1 MDNLANP
8 FNLLASY
15 GVMFR
20 QRHEIA
26 TASSRRANSYLAFQ
40 AGDKK
45 FIVKMDQV
53 MEVITE
59 IGLITSLPFSK
70 IWLLGLISHR
80 GDIFSVVD
88 FASFLGDRTS
98 YSSAGKKNEN
108 YILLRNQGHGYV
120 LKVNT
125 VFGIRTC
132 EVSEYK
138 SDFPYI
144 TQYAQLNGEDWL
156 LIDLDILVQDD
167 TFLHTHLFKV

>member
-26 TASSRRANSYLAFQ
+26 TSTAGRANSYLAFQ

-70 IWLLGLISHR
+70 VWLLGLISHR
-80 GDIFSVVD
+80 GDIFSVID

-132 EVSEYK
+132 EVSDFQ
-138 SDFPYI
+138 SGFPYI
-144 TQYAQLNGEDWL
+144 TKKATLNDEDWM
-156 LIDLDILVQDD
+156 LIDLDILVADD
-167 TFLHTHLFKV
+167 AFLHTHLFK